1 MCYDESNMHERS
13 YQFTPREGDRNNQGV
28 FGEAEFFERE
38 QDSYSE
44 LRPEGE
50 LVVLS
55 DTALEK
61 LDQAMNVAG
70 LLPVDLGEVDGGT
83 LQSVFQE
90 LNKNV
95 GTELEKPTLKKI
107 IALVRAAV

>member
-1 MCYDESNMHERS
+1 
-13 YQFTPREGDRNNQGV
+13 
-28 FGEAEFFERE
+28 
-38 QDSYSE
+38 
-44 LRPEGE
+44 
-50 LVVLS
+50 
-55 DTALEK
+55 
-61 LDQAMNVAG
+61 MNVAG